1 MARVRDMQGVPAHLE
16 YLKGDGKRRH
26 PAHCIF
32 HEGVGKNVFAPI
44 HSAKYI
50 VNIAIQLKT
59 VTIMRRKNNETV
71 NLRDVRKHRFDETGW
86 RICLPDLRNKVF
98 R

>member
-32 HEGVGKNVFAPI
+32 HEGVKKKRICTNSQCEI
-44 HSAKYI
+44 YCQHCNSAKNCNYYEEEE
-50 VNIAIQLKT
+50 Q
-59 VTIMRRKNNETV
+59 
-71 NLRDVRKHRFDETGW
+71 
-86 RICLPDLRNKVF
+86 
-98 R
+98 